1 MINTVSGN
9 KIKLLRRKGI
19 YITNY
24 LELKVSCNCQLNK
37 FTKYDVTIQSE
48 AL

>member
-24 LELKVSCNCQLNK
+24 LELKVACN
-37 FTKYDVTIQSE
+37 QSSAIE
-48 AL
+48 MYI